1 MPAKNDK
8 GRVAPMVPA
17 AIASM
22 AKINKFYGGGLPR
35 PTLIGE
41 PDRPVQ
47 ELASGRVAY
56 NSVSQALMGTSRIP
70 WCPKLIIRNALITP
84 SSSCS
89 QATSNSSPTGLLDCR
104 VKTHI
109 QQLILARFM

>member
-1 MPAKNDK
+1 MPSATLELVLGIMPAKIDK
-8 GRVAPMVPA
+8 GKVAPIVPA
-17 AIASM
+17 AISSM

-56 NSVSQALMGTSRIP
+56 NSVSQALMGTSLP
-70 WCPKLIIRNALITP
+70 LSCPTTII
-84 SSSCS
+84 
-89 QATSNSSPTGLLDCR
+89 
-104 VKTHI
+104 
-109 QQLILARFM
+109 